1 MIHFLKKGERRPKD
15 SVYVDYPSIW
25 SKPRGWD
32 VGQYTLWILQNPVML
47 RELPTLKGKT
57 LCLYKRDDALVTYA
71 HILAALAAL
80 PIKKTK
86 K

>member
-1 MIHFLKKGERRPKD
+1 
-15 SVYVDYPSIW
+15 
-25 SKPRGWD
+25 
-32 VGQYTLWILQNPVML
+32 ML